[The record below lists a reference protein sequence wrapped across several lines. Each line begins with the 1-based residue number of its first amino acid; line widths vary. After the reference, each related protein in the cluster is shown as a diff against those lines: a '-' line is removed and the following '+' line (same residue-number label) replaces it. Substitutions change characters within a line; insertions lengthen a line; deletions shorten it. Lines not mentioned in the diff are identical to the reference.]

1 MGIFKKVNQYCREGE
16 YILPIELYAIFEG
29 STSKFWD
36 THYTFEKTS
45 KSTPKTLTK
54 AFMNLLIINTIVPIK
69 FAYNKFNR
77 QSSHEDV
84 IAIMQNIPM
93 EHNSTVD
100 KFHTLYTFGKTALE
114 SQALIQLKQNYCSKN
129 KCLQCAIGSALLNRN
144 S

>member
-1 MGIFKKVNQYCREGE
+1 
-16 YILPIELYAIFEG
+16 
-29 STSKFWD
+29 
-36 THYTFEKTS
+36 
-45 KSTPKTLTK
+45 
-54 AFMNLLIINTIVPIK
+54 MNLLIINTIVPIK

-93 EHNSTVD
+93 EHNSIVD